1 MNDASSE
8 FGRHLAAMRPRTTAV
23 CEQCGASFVTYA
35 TGIVGRYCSH
45 PCRQRAY
52 PLAHAEQERER
63 RRRSYRRRKRA
74 TVPAP
79 AEPPD

>member
-8 FGRHLAAMRPRTTAV
+8 FGRRLAAMRPRTVAV

-35 TGIVGRYCSH
+35 TGTVGRYCSH
-45 PCRQRAY
+45 RCRQRAY
-52 PLAHAEQERER
+52 QLAHAEQERER
-63 RRRSYRRRKRA
+63 KRRSYQRRKCG
-74 TVPAP
+74 AP